1 MINNKV
7 CTFAKTLEHLKKMTL
22 PLRQPATKG
31 YVRPECDV
39 FSLNYASVLCLS
51 GDIDGLGKNSYDDD
65 IWGA

>member
-1 MINNKV
+1 
-7 CTFAKTLEHLKKMTL
+7 MTL